1 MAQFYQIHPVNP
13 QKRLIEQVADKIRR
27 GGVVVFPTD
36 SAYAIGCHL
45 GDKAAVDRI
54 RRIRQVDDKH
64 HMTLICRDLSELG
77 TYAKVDDN
85 RCFRLIKSHVPG
97 PYTFLL
103 KATKGVPKRLAH
115 PKRKTIGLRI
125 PDNAI
130 IQAILEELGEPL
142 MSSTLI
148 LPGSDDALSD
158 PDEIRDRLDDQVD
171 LIVDGG
177 GCAPN
182 PTTIIDL
189 YSGEPIILRKGLG
202 EVDDVFF

>member
-103 KATKGVPKRLAH
+103 KAT
-115 PKRKTIGLRI
+115 I
-125 PDNAI
+125 
-130 IQAILEELGEPL
+130 
-142 MSSTLI
+142 
-148 LPGSDDALSD
+148 DDS
-158 PDEIRDRLDDQVD
+158 PIDRN
-171 LIVDGG
+171 G
-177 GCAPN
+177 
-182 PTTIIDL
+182 
-189 YSGEPIILRKGLG
+189 K
-202 EVDDVFF
+202 